1 MQPYRIPLQP
11 TSPLHCEGRSLV
23 TGCEPTFPR
32 AVPNPSP
39 RPALFFAVILAALFA
54 GSVPAT
60 LAMVLEHRGRV
71 EIEPMVLENAV
82 AKARKS
88 NVAPVPAPASPP
100 APVYVLPNGA
110 SRAQPAFSILA
121 DGQTHDNMT
130 LVYRARS
137 LADAGAPITISFV
150 DVNTRTRDQLRRGEG
165 MPMRVVPVN
174 DGAAGSCLVSGLRL
188 GGIPEV
194 SPLRDLGIQEGD
206 VLVSINGYR
215 PSDDIESVYD
225 QSFRSKSGHA
235 TLELVRGPSRVVI
248 DLWWSGG

>member
-11 TSPLHCEGRSLV
+11 TSPLHCEGRVPCASS
-23 TGCEPTFPR
+23 FPR
-32 AVPNPSP
+32 AVPNPER
-39 RPALFFAVILAALFA
+39 RPAFLFAVILAALFA

-60 LAMVLEHRGRV
+60 LALMIDRRGRV
-71 EIEPMVLENAV
+71 EIEPMVLEDAV
-82 AKARKS
+82 AKVRKAKS
-88 NVAPVPAPASPP
+88 ASAASPPP
-100 APVYVLPNGA
+100 APVYVLPTA
-110 SRAQPAFSILA
+110 AARAQPAFSILA

-130 LVYRARS
+130 LVQRARA
-137 LADAGAPITISFV
+137 LADAGAPITIAFV

-165 MPMRVVPVN
+165 MPMRVVPVS
-174 DGAAGSCLVSGLRL
+174 DGGGSCLVSGLRL
-188 GGIPEV
+188 GGIPDA

-215 PSDDIESVYD
+215 PSDDIETVYD
-225 QSFRSKSGHA
+225 RSFRSKSGHA

>member
-1 MQPYRIPLQP
+1 MQPYRIPLSP
-11 TSPLHCEGRSLV
+11 SAPLHCEGRSP
-23 TGCEPTFPR
+23 CEASFPR

-39 RPALFFAVILAALFA
+39 RPAFLFAVILAALFA

-60 LAMVLEHRGRV
+60 LAMVIEQRGRV
-71 EIEPMVLENAV
+71 DIEPMVLEDAV
-82 AKARKS
+82 AKVRRAKRTPDS
-88 NVAPVPAPASPP
+88 A
-100 APVYVLPNGA
+100 VYVLPNGA
-110 SRAQPAFSILA
+110 PRAQPPFSILA

-130 LVYRARS
+130 LVYRARA

-150 DVNTRTRDQLRRGEG
+150 DVNTATRDQLRRGVG
-165 MPMRVVPVN
+165 MPMLVAPVR
-174 DGAAGSCLVSGLRL
+174 DGSTGTGHDVSGLRL
-188 GGIPEV
+188 DGIPAV
-194 SPLRDLGIQEGD
+194 SPLHDLGIQDGD

-215 PSDDIESVYD
+215 PSDDVESVYD